1 MQRNSPNL
9 HITHGLARHM
19 CKLKGYGNFIFL
31 ALILIHL
38 IPIWIFDYFPSQDG
52 PAHIEN
58 AGVIRDYQNPER
70 SILRTYYTFN
80 KNFTPTWLGHLILV
94 GLMYIVP
101 AVVAEKIFL
110 TLYVILFPISVRYA
124 LSAMR
129 SDNSF
134 LAYMSFPFIYNYTLH
149 LGFYSFCLSL
159 SLFFFMVGYWLKNRD
174 HFNLQKIL
182 ILTCLSMLLY
192 FFHVVSLAMAYL
204 GIAIFTIWLILLDL
218 VCDEHSKKSQ
228 FTKLWKI
235 LQRRALTVFLAFL
248 PTLILLMIFIQPRGV
263 KIKLSRSFGET
274 LYMLR
279 DLLQIES
286 LVSFHRPE
294 FWISLALGIVFWA
307 VFLHIA
313 TSKIVHRQFDRLD
326 GLIFVILAYVL
337 IFMMSPESI
346 SKFEIIT
353 PRLNLYPFFALIIWF
368 GTYSYHEIVKRTI
381 ALVTI
386 AITLISL
393 SFLITKYAELNDYMA
408 EYLSGQ
414 ELIQPNTTLLPI
426 SFSSNGFSSDGKT
439 LALKAK
445 PFLHTSGY
453 IAAERSVVEFTN
465 YEAGEFDWFP
475 IVFRQEFNPYLHI
488 AIGYGLEAEPPR
500 IEFLTY
506 PERTGG
512 QVDYVLVWAVREHQR
527 NLEATRSIFRQLKEG
542 YRLIYTSPR
551 GGMMKLYQ
559 RKESYTPQ

>member
-1 MQRNSPNL
+1 MFKIKRS
-9 HITHGLARHM
+9 
-19 CKLKGYGNFIFL
+19 GNFIFL
-31 ALILIHL
+31 ALVLIHL
-38 IPIWIFDYFPSQDG
+38 IPIWAFDYFPSQDG
-52 PAHIEN
+52 PAHVEN
-58 AGVIRDYQNPER
+58 ASVIRDYHHPDR

-80 KNFTPTWLGHLILV
+80 KNFTPTWFGHLILV
-94 GLMYIVP
+94 GLLYIVP
-101 AVVAEKIFL
+101 AVTAEKIFL

-124 LSAMR
+124 LSAIR
-129 SDNSF
+129 SENSF

-174 HFNLQKIL
+174 HFNFKKIL
-182 ILTCLSMLLY
+182 ILTCLSMALY

-204 GIAIFTIWLILLDL
+204 GVAILTIWLILLDF
-218 VCDEHSKKSQ
+218 VRDKHSKKSK
-228 FTKLWKI
+228 FTRLWKI
-235 LQRRALTVFLAFL
+235 CKRRALTVFLAFL
-248 PTLILLMIFIQPRGV
+248 PTLILLMIFMQPRGL

-279 DLLQIES
+279 DLLQIEA
-286 LVSFHRPE
+286 LVSFQRPE

-313 TSKIVHRQFDRLD
+313 TSKIVHRQFERLD
-326 GLIFVILAYVL
+326 GLIFVIIAYIL
-337 IFMMSPESI
+337 IFIVSPESI

-368 GTYSYHEIVKRTI
+368 GTYSYHETVKRTI

-386 AITLISL
+386 AISL
-393 SFLITKYAELNDYMA
+393 TSLGFLITKYAELDDYMK

-453 IAAERSVVEFTN
+453 IAAEKNVVEFTN

-475 IVFRQEFNPYLHI
+475 MVFRASPS
-488 AIGYGLEAEPPR
+488 GYDRCRADR
-500 IEFLTY
+500 
-506 PERTGG
+506 
-512 QVDYVLVWAVREHQR
+512 
-527 NLEATRSIFRQLKEG
+527 
-542 YRLIYTSPR
+542 
-551 GGMMKLYQ
+551 
-559 RKESYTPQ
+559 

>member
-1 MQRNSPNL
+1 MSKRKRS
-9 HITHGLARHM
+9 GF
-19 CKLKGYGNFIFL
+19 FIFT
-31 ALILIHL
+31 ALVLIHL

-58 AGVIRDYQNPER
+58 ASVIRDYHHPDR

-80 KNFTPTWLGHLILV
+80 KNFTPTWFGHLILV

-101 AVVAEKIFL
+101 AVIAEKIFL

-124 LSAMR
+124 LNAVS
-129 SDNSF
+129 SDNNF

-174 HFNLQKIL
+174 HFNFQKIC
-182 ILTCLSMLLY
+182 ILTCLSLLLY

-204 GIAIFTIWLILLDL
+204 GIAILTVWLVTLDFVRDEDLKTSKLL
-218 VCDEHSKKSQ
+218 
-228 FTKLWKI
+228 KLWKI
-235 LQRRALTVFLAFL
+235 CKKRALTVFLAFL
-248 PTLILLMIFIQPRGV
+248 PTLILLMVFMQPRGLTIEV
-263 KIKLSRSFGET
+263 NRSFGET

-279 DLLQIES
+279 DLLQIEA
-286 LVSFHRPE
+286 LVSFQRPE

-307 VFLHIA
+307 LFLRIA
-313 TSKIVHRQFDRLD
+313 TSKIAHRKFQRLD
-326 GLIFVILAYVL
+326 GLIFVIMAYIL

-353 PRLNLYPFFALIIWF
+353 PRLNLYPFFALLIWF
-368 GTYSYHEIVKRTI
+368 GTYTYHETVKRTI
-381 ALVTI
+381 ALVAI
-386 AITLISL
+386 AITLTSL

-426 SFSSNGFSSDGKT
+426 SFSSNGFSSDGKP

-453 IAAERSVVEFTN
+453 IAAERGVVEFTN

-475 IVFRQEFNPYLHI
+475 IVFREELSPYLHI
-488 AIGYGLEAEPPR
+488 AIGYGLEKEPPR

-512 QVDYVLVWAVREHQR
+512 QVDYVLVWAVKEDQL
-527 NLEATRSIFRQLKEG
+527 NLEATRSIFRQLEEG
-542 YRLIYTSPR
+542 YRLIYTSP
-551 GGMMKLYQ
+551 GNGMMKLYQ
-559 RKESYTPQ
+559 RKGLKRSNG